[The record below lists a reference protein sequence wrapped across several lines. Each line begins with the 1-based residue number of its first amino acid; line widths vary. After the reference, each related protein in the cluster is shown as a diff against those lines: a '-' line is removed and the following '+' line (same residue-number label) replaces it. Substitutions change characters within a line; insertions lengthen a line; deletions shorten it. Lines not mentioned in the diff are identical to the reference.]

1 MIDNYYSV
9 LSCTTTDHRTGVV
22 SVHLNAGCCVY
33 EGHFPG
39 NPVSPGVCNIN
50 MIRECAE
57 LISQCKLRIVRV
69 KQCRL
74 TTLVTPLTHPQID
87 VTIDLQEQEDGAF
100 RLNASI
106 GKDGDNYLTLK
117 AEMKNE

>member
-1 MIDNYYSV
+1 MVYFNDEEVKVLKDMIEYYDSYSGEV
-9 LSCTTTDHRTGVV
+9 
-22 SVHLNAGCCVY
+22 
-33 EGHFPG
+33 P
-39 NPVSPGVCNIN
+39 
-50 MIRECAE
+50 RECAE

-106 GKDGDNYLTLK
+106 GKDGASYLTLK